1 MDDCLFCK
9 MVKGEIPCTKLYEDE
24 NMIII
29 KDINPQPKIHY
40 LMIPKEH
47 YTDATELTEERAIKL
62 GKMLKK
68 AVDVAQEKLDLKDG
82 FRLVNNKGAFG
93 CQSVKHLHVHILGGE
108 QLQDC
113 MG

>member
-9 MVKGEIPCTKLYEDE
+9 MVRGEIPCTKLYEDE
-24 NMIII
+24 DMIVI
-29 KDINPQPKIHY
+29 KDINPQPKVHY

-47 YTDATELTEERAIKL
+47 YADITELTEDRAKTL
-62 GKMLKK
+62 GRMLTKVK
-68 AVDVAQEKLDLKDG
+68 GIADKLDLKDG

-93 CQSVKHLHVHILGGE
+93 CQSVKHLHIHILGGE
-108 QLQDC
+108 QLEDR